1 MTSFRD
7 RLEHMM
13 TMRGFK
19 QADLV
24 RKSKISK
31 AAISS
36 LLSDPSKNLR
46 VRSLL
51 SIAKALGCDPLWLF
65 TGKESGTYITE
76 IDIKKVSVLE
86 ISDIGDT
93 PIASLSGVNSCR
105 HVFCEEDGPLI
116 GLVASDDNL
125 AVSGIKSGDIC
136 VISLNENPPQH
147 EDILLVRL
155 CDSQQHRLLKAVD
168 GLSGI
173 TLVTD
178 DPRLGAVPIENVS
191 VYGRMIELHRDLKNH
206 VRKYKKYY

>member
-1 MTSFRD
+1 
-7 RLEHMM
+7 MM

-93 PIASLSGVNSCR
+93 PI
-105 HVFCEEDGPLI
+105 
-116 GLVASDDNL
+116 
-125 AVSGIKSGDIC
+125 
-136 VISLNENPPQH
+136 
-147 EDILLVRL
+147 
-155 CDSQQHRLLKAVD
+155 
-168 GLSGI
+168 
-173 TLVTD
+173 
-178 DPRLGAVPIENVS
+178 
-191 VYGRMIELHRDLKNH
+191 
-206 VRKYKKYY
+206 

>member
-93 PIASLSGVNSCR
+93 PIASLSVVNSRR

-125 AVSGIKSGDIC
+125 AVSGIKTGDIC

-206 VRKYKKYY
+206 VRKYRKYY

>member
-24 RKSKISK
+24 RKSKLSK

-86 ISDIGDT
+86 IPDIGDN
-93 PIASLSGVNSCR
+93 PIASLSSVNSCR

-125 AVSGIKSGDIC
+125 AVSGIKTGDIC